1 MLQIVGR
8 SNIMLYPIK
17 IILCNSSMFKKIAKY
32 VVSASVIMQT
42 AVASVMAQ
50 GQPPSNYIQGI
61 TNQAGGELIEFIRN
75 TLNLAIGLAGLIAV
89 GVLVYSGVQ
98 YILAS
103 GDEGKVGKATKGI
116 QYSVIGLIICFIA
129 VLIVEFVLK
138 QVLKV

>member
-50 GQPPSNYIQGI
+50 APSTFIQNI
-61 TNQAGGELIEFIRN
+61 SNQAGGDLIGFIN
-75 TLNLAIGLAGLIAV
+75 TTLNLAIGLAGSIAV

-103 GDEGKVGKATKGI
+103 GDEGKVEKATKGI
-116 QYSVIGLIICFIA
+116 QY
-129 VLIVEFVLK
+129 
-138 QVLKV
+138 